1 MNLNFKKESVF
12 SYSSYEGNSK
22 RIILLGILQEIVGH
36 FFIFWFKTLTLI
48 VVQGCNLSLNL
59 MNFSENYW
67 ACVWVHSFSFYS
79 LPGISRQFFFILFS
93 SKIYT
98 TLLLGF
104 GPPFFELWQIS
115 TSRISWRPL
124 IRRFAY
130 ELGDKS
136 PNLCILSEDLG
147 VIRFS

>member
-1 MNLNFKKESVF
+1 MD
-12 SYSSYEGNSK
+12 
-22 RIILLGILQEIVGH
+22 
-36 FFIFWFKTLTLI
+36 IFLFLVLKLDELTFI

-59 MNFSENYW
+59 MNFSEYYEV
-67 ACVWVHSFSFYS
+67 CKWVHWFSFYS
-79 LPGISRQFFFILFS
+79 LPGISTQFFFNLFS

-124 IRRFAY
+124 ILRFAY

-136 PNLCILSEDLG
+136 PNLWILSEDLG